1 MLGYLKKF
9 APKDQQK
16 LNQYLIDYTKK
27 FNLELLVKLSGGKP
41 ESFNNNLRDY
51 VIKRMKLIGCFE
63 VEVTITEDE
72 LLENIFEELKIP
84 EAAQGSIKNKI
95 ESIKS
100 GKEKVDVAI
109 NYEMKPNAFVAV
121 IQKLMLMSDYG
132 EIKSGMSLG
141 ENLSEDLPEAQKTGE
156 LHKLIAGIKKQISE
170 KMYEKVALIKFNTD
184 YLSEEIYQRE
194 FKAVASK
201 GSFDLTPLVK
211 EMKYLPFFEEHML
224 EVFIPLKKGV
234 WDWNTVQA
242 VWRINQDLRSEQ
254 EDKQW
259 VIDGVLI
266 ENLIQKAL
274 IN

>member
-1 MLGYLKKF
+1 
-9 APKDQQK
+9 
-16 LNQYLIDYTKK
+16 
-27 FNLELLVKLSGGKP
+27 LVKLSGGKP